1 MHLIQGTLDS
11 STTLLTSAAGIFAFG
26 AAAYG
31 ARHELSAK
39 SVLPLVG
46 LAGFVFFAQM
56 VNMATGF
63 GFSGHLVGA
72 ALLAILFGPCLAML
86 SMATILTLQVALLG
100 DGSFSTLGA
109 NFITM
114 GVVAPWSAYA
124 VYRFMQGRR
133 TPQADV
139 GQVVAVSVASLVS
152 IFAAALSLNLLLG
165 GGMALPMLSIASVWA
180 VLEAALSVCVFAL
193 CVRSQNALNTGHYAT
208 ESIAL
213 LCVMALCLTPFS
225 STQADGLEHI
235 LENAQLEVR

>member
-26 AAAYG
+26 AAVYG
-31 ARHELSAK
+31 ARRELSTK

-46 LAGFVFFAQM
+46 LTGFVFFAQM

-86 SMATILTLQVALLG
+86 SMATILTLQVTLLG

-133 TPQADV
+133 TPQGDR
-139 GQVVAVSVASLVS
+139 GQIVAVAAASVVS
-152 IFAAALSLNLLLG
+152 ILAASFTLSLLLG
-165 GGMALPMLSIASVWA
+165 GSAMTPMLSVGSIWGALEA
-180 VLEAALSVCVFAL
+180 VLSVGVFAL
-193 CVRSQNALNTGHYAT
+193 CVRSQTAIKMSHYALKP
-208 ESIAL
+208 IAL
-213 LCVMALCLTPFS
+213 VCLLALCFVPFS
-225 STQADGLEHI
+225 SKQADGLEHI
-235 LENAQLEVR
+235 LENTPLDVR